1 MSQSK
6 KPVVKELE
14 RQANGTFV
22 AAPIAPEPVPSPRTF
37 RANRAKALE
46 TKDTLEAKQDK
57 VIELDKTSELLHIS
71 LYQKRF
77 IKDTH
82 FVISTF
88 QEYLDTCDD
97 TDYAKKT
104 GQNADKGRKRIIS

>member
-1 MSQSK
+1 MNKEADQKEAAAAAFGTTVQGNKIDPKAVMSSSK

-46 TKDTLEAKQDK
+46 AKDTLEAKQDK
-57 VIELDKTSELLHIS
+57 VIEYGKTSYLL
-71 LYQKRF
+71 
-77 IKDTH
+77 
-82 FVISTF
+82 
-88 QEYLDTCDD
+88 
-97 TDYAKKT
+97 
-104 GQNADKGRKRIIS
+104 RIL

>member
-46 TKDTLEAKQDK
+46 TKDN
-57 VIELDKTSELLHIS
+57 H
-71 LYQKRF
+71 
-77 IKDTH
+77 
-82 FVISTF
+82 
-88 QEYLDTCDD
+88 
-97 TDYAKKT
+97 
-104 GQNADKGRKRIIS
+104 

>member
-57 VIELDKTSELLHIS
+57 VIELDKTSKLLHIS
-71 LYQKRF
+71 LRF

-88 QEYLDTCDD
+88 QEYLDTCVD